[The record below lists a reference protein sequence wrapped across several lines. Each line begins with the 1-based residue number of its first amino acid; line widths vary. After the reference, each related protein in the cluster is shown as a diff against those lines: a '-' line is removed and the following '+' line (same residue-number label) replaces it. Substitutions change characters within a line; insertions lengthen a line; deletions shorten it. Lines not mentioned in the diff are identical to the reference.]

1 MATGGHTPTVIF
13 AAKEE
18 FMIRIIRD
26 MLRACDIKGVG
37 TYTEIREA
45 VAEIRAHANK
55 WDIFLIDG
63 ALPNAIAAIK
73 GIRQELGPHIKILLL
88 MSSPT
93 KEDVVEAHDA
103 GINDFVVL
111 PCSQIDFGNKINKLV
126 GKEIVR
132 LPKSKTAVVYRK
144 S

>member
-1 MATGGHTPTVIF
+1 MATGGHTPNVIF

-93 KEDVVEAHDA
+93 KEDVVEA
-103 GINDFVVL
+103 L
-111 PCSQIDFGNKINKLV
+111 PF
-126 GKEIVR
+126 R
-132 LPKSKTAVVYRK
+132 
-144 S
+144 